1 MSTVIS
7 KPIFN
12 YTKTQCWLN
21 TFVQVFSNND
31 ELMGL
36 IRGINTDL
44 SNNTNK
50 TSDNYTS
57 LFPITDM
64 LVTTI
69 NEMRNPSNT
78 EEVYTIASSKVDPII
93 TILNRGVHT
102 KRTQDVEE
110 LFTIMITYI
119 RNNKESLLTSR
130 PDNPFHRFL
139 ERVLFNRVECFITIN
154 EAYRLNDLQQR
165 IDEEKLTIDKD
176 YEYLLIYVSR
186 LVGGHVTRTPLYTQK
201 IIEVTNRTTT
211 NKRSYILTGVVCHPP
226 GHYVYASCYPNGDF
240 QYIYNDDNKINVSLH
255 ELTDIRQ
262 ESFIIL
268 YKSTDKKPDK
278 AKDKAEYDDILSGR
292 YISDTDSTDSTD
304 THKLIIKYE
313 KDIAKKLMGTGEKEK
328 EKEKEKKKVK
338 DDDDE
343 VFSPPLFYFTMDTM
357 KTDDFDYL
365 FYLTSENQFCEALVN
380 NVPNRQ
386 YYDLFDM
393 GETLK
398 EKFKQS
404 IEYSTEKFDQ
414 VYKKNE
420 QKPVS
425 NDVNIELTFY
435 NKRDILIGKTKN
447 NMEQKYNLFYY
458 SYKLNE

>member
-12 YTKTQCWLN
+12 YSKTQCWLN

-31 ELMGL
+31 DLMRF
-36 IRGINTDL
+36 IREINTDL
-44 SNNTNK
+44 SNNTTNK

-69 NEMRNPSNT
+69 DEMRNPSNT
-78 EEVYTIASSKVDPII
+78 EEIYTITSAKLEPII
-93 TILNRGVHT
+93 TILNRGGHT
-102 KRTQDVEE
+102 ERTQDVSE
-110 LFTIMITYI
+110 LFVVMNTHII
-119 RNNKESLLTSR
+119 NNEESLRTTR
-130 PDNPFHRFL
+130 PTNPFHRFL
-139 ERVLFNRVECFITIN
+139 ESILFDMVECSVTIN
-154 EAYRLNDLQQR
+154 EANRLNDLQQR
-165 IDEEKLTIDKD
+165 IDEQKLTIDK
-176 YEYLLIYVSR
+176 EYVYLFIYVNR
-186 LVGGHVTRTPLYTQK
+186 EVGGRITRTPLYTQK

-240 QYIYNDDNKINVSLH
+240 QYVYNDDNKMDASLR
-255 ELTDIRQ
+255 EFTDIRE
-262 ESFIIL
+262 ESFIL
-268 YKSTDKKPDK
+268 VYKSTDKKPDK

-292 YISDTDSTDSTD
+292 YITDTDSTDSSNPY
-304 THKLIIKYE
+304 KLIIKYE
-313 KDIAKKLMGTGEKEK
+313 KDIAKKLMGTGDKEK
-328 EKEKEKKKVK
+328 DKEK
-338 DDDDE
+338 DDDE
-343 VFSPPLFYFTMDTM
+343 VFSPPLFYFTMNTM

-398 EKFKQS
+398 DKFKQS
-404 IEYSTEKFDQ
+404 IEYTTEKFDQ

-420 QKPVS
+420 EKPVS

-435 NKRDILIGKTKN
+435 NKRDILSGKTKN
-447 NMEQKYNLFYY
+447 NIEQKYNLFYY